1 MADQTLALFGDSILD
16 NAPYTRPEPDTTAH
30 LERLLGKGWAVRRL
44 ATDGA
49 VMRDVDGQLR
59 ALRDRATVAVLSVG
73 GNDAIEH
80 IGILEQ
86 PTANSGMVL
95 EQLDAIAANFQQQ
108 YERVVS
114 AVVQHADRVILCT
127 IYEVQLEPPVFAKRV
142 RVPLA
147 LLNDRI
153 LRTAARLG
161 LDTLELRSICTE
173 PADFVQQIEPSP
185 QGAAKIAKAIAVVVR
200 GNGGLSSG
208 KVFAA

>member
-1 MADQTLALFGDSILD
+1 M
-16 NAPYTRPEPDTTAH
+16 
-30 LERLLGKGWAVRRL
+30 
-44 ATDGA
+44 
-49 VMRDVDGQLR
+49 
-59 ALRDRATVAVLSVG
+59 
-73 GNDAIEH
+73 
-80 IGILEQ
+80 
-86 PTANSGMVL
+86 
-95 EQLDAIAANFQQQ
+95 
-108 YERVVS
+108 
-114 AVVQHADRVILCT
+114 VQHADRVILCT

-185 QGAAKIAKAIAVVVR
+185 QGAAKIAKAIAAVVR